1 MEPYISEIRIVSFD
15 FAPKGWALC
24 NGQILPIAQN
34 QALFSLI
41 GTTYG
46 GDGVN
51 NFALPNLQSRVPVN
65 FGTKHTLGQIGGEET
80 HSLTTNEM
88 PSHSH
93 SVGASND
100 VPNQG
105 LPTGNMWGTNGD
117 AYSVNMNGSMNAA
130 SIGKTGSGLGH
141 QNMQPYLVLNYIIA
155 LTGIYPSRS

>member
-1 MEPYISEIRIVSFD
+1 MEPYISEIRIVSFN

-24 NGQILPIAQN
+24 NGQLLSIAQN
-34 QALFSLI
+34 TTLFSLI

-46 GDGVN
+46 GDGQT

-65 FGTKHTLGQIGGEET
+65 YGTKHPLGQAGGEET
-80 HSLTTNEM
+80 HSLTVNEI
-88 PSHSH
+88 PSHAH

-105 LPTGNMWGTNGD
+105 MPTGNVWGTNGD
-117 AYSVNMNGSMNAA
+117 AYSTTLNGGMNAA
-130 SIGKTGSGLGH
+130 SIGKTGNGLGH

-155 LTGIYPSRS
+155 LTGLYPPRS